1 MESFG
6 IFLFSSSILIL
17 EIIKRNIKNSDRKH
31 NYEID
36 ITPPLPQEAVN
47 ILSISKLCHLATC
60 TDNEPHLSLMNF
72 TYYQSDEVIILCTR
86 RNTKKYFQLLNCKK
100 VAILVHDFP
109 HIETESQYNQTF
121 SITLNGIV
129 SLMQDND
136 DSSMKY
142 RNIHLIKNPKYEQF
156 IVGNDI
162 AVIIVKI
169 DTARICDITDKV
181 TYWSKY
187 DSK

>member
-1 MESFG
+1 MKEFG
-6 IFLFSSSILIL
+6 IFLFSSTIFVFEIL
-17 EIIKRNIKNSDRKH
+17 KRNTKRSQIKH

-36 ITPPLPQEAVN
+36 VTPPLPNEAVN
-47 ILSISKLCHLATC
+47 ILQISKLCHLATC
-60 TDNEPHLSLMNF
+60 TDNEPHLALMNF

-109 HIETESQYNQTF
+109 HIETENQYNQTF
-121 SITLNGIV
+121 SITLNGVV
-129 SLMQDND
+129 SLLQDTD
-136 DSSMKY
+136 ESSIKY
-142 RNIHLIKNPKYEQF
+142 RKIHLMKNPKYEQF
-156 IVGNDI
+156 IVGDDI

-169 DTARICDITDKV
+169 DSARICDIKDKV
-181 TYWSKY
+181 TYWNKY

>member
-1 MESFG
+1 MNS
-6 IFLFSSSILIL
+6 IFLFSSSILIF
-17 EIIKRNIKNSDRKH
+17 EILRRKMKDSKMNH

-36 ITPPLPQEAVN
+36 IIPPLPKEAVN
-47 ILSISKLCHLATC
+47 ILQISKLCHLATC

-72 TYYQSDEVIILCTR
+72 TYYQLDEVIILCTR

-109 HIETESQYNQTF
+109 HIETENQYNQTF

-129 SLMQDND
+129 SLLQDND
-136 DSSMKY
+136 ESSIKY
-142 RNIHLIKNPKYEQF
+142 RNIHLNKNPKYEQF
-156 IVGNDI
+156 IIGNDI

-169 DTARICDITDKV
+169 DSARICDIKDKV
-181 TYWSKY
+181 TYWNKY
-187 DSK
+187 SMK